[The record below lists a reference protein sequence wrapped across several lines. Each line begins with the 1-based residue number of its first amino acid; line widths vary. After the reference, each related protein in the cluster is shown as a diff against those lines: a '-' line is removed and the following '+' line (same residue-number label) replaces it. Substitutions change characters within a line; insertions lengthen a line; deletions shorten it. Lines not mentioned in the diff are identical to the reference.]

1 MVSFADV
8 MRNGIKQNI
17 YSGPEREIETILPV
31 GDEKSNFEY
40 VVRVTVEDKYA
51 FGVTSDFKVKVWC
64 LENSSLK
71 IKIWNYY
78 DN

>member
-8 MRNGIKQNI
+8 IRSDIKQNI

-40 VVRVTVEDKYA
+40 VVQVTVEDKYA

-64 LENSSLK
+64 FEISSLQ
-71 IKIWNYY
+71 INIWNYY

>member
-8 MRNGIKQNI
+8 IRSDIKQNI

-31 GDEKSNFEY
+31 GDEKCNFEY
-40 VVRVTVEDKYA
+40 VVQVTVEDKYA

-64 LENSSLK
+64 FEISSL
-71 IKIWNYY
+71 
-78 DN
+78 